1 MSTDEILQDVL
12 LLVTNLSAMGAAGL
26 ATRGE
31 DLRRLLGS
39 PGLVARTVAVNV
51 VGLPLLAGVATW
63 ALGVPA
69 PIALGILLAA
79 SAPGGGTGVLLT
91 RLAGGDVALSVAMVL
106 LFVVTGAVTAPLA
119 VHLLGGDPEPGLLGR
134 MALDAAR
141 FQLLPL
147 LAGGLTR
154 WARPALAARLEPAL
168 GRIGT
173 ISLLVLVLGLL
184 VTRGAQVVLVGAGGL
199 AAISVCVAA
208 TAMSG
213 PLAGVRE
220 PQLRTAFALST
231 TVRNLSLAL
240 LLSGFTLR
248 QPPTTLAIL
257 AYGLVMYAG
266 ALVIAARATSPR
278 S

>member
-1 MSTDEILQDVL
+1 MEIAQDVL

-26 ATRGE
+26 ATSGE

-39 PGLVARTVAVNV
+39 PELVARTVAVNV
-51 VGLPLLAGVATW
+51 VGLPLLAWVATW
-63 ALGVPA
+63 TLGVPP

-106 LFVVTGAVTAPLA
+106 LFVVTGALTAPLA
-119 VHLLGGDPEPGLLGR
+119 VYLLGGELAPALLGQ

-147 LAGGLTR
+147 LAGALLR
-154 WARPALAARLEPAL
+154 WARPALAGRVEPVL
-168 GRIGT
+168 SRMGT
-173 ISLLVLVLGLL
+173 VSLLVLVLGLV
-184 VTRGAQVVLVGAGGL
+184 VTRGAQVLEVGASGL
-199 AAISVCVAA
+199 LAISACVAV
-208 TAMSG
+208 TAVAG
-213 PLAGVRE
+213 PLAGERE

-240 LLSGFTLR
+240 LLAGFTLR
-248 QPPTTLAIL
+248 QPATTLAIL

-266 ALVIAARATSPR
+266 ALLVVLSAPNPR
-278 S
+278 P